1 MQERYLIIISCDVCT
16 KNTRYS
22 YTFCR
27 FRVELELNYAKT
39 MSKLS
44 AKLMKVAQKGV
55 GSIQNAWLM
64 IGKEMEA
71 DSQAHR
77 CIANSLE
84 DEIVKPLKNLQET
97 HCRIKKTVE
106 CDVSKTSECI

>member
-1 MQERYLIIISCDVCT
+1 
-16 KNTRYS
+16 
-22 YTFCR
+22 
-27 FRVELELNYAKT
+27 

-44 AKLMKVAQKGV
+44 AKLTKVAQKGV

-71 DSQAHR
+71 DGQAHR

-84 DEIVKPLKNLQET
+84 DEIVKPIKNLQET

-106 CDVSKTSECI
+106 CDVSKTSEYLLYLYAYKVYGINYIISSFYCCYFISVTNL